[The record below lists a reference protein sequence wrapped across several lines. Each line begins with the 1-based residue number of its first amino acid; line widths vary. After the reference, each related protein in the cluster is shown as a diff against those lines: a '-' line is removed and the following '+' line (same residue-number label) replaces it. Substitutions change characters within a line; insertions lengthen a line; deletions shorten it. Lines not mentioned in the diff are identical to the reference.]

1 MVSAN
6 NITVKIYVDSLF
18 DKLFISRGYRKL
30 NGNKKKKSGKRV
42 NQNT

>member
-18 DKLFISRGYRKL
+18 DKLFMFRGCEGKL
-30 NGNKKKKSGKRV
+30 NGIQKKKWHT
-42 NQNT
+42 NQ